1 MSYSC
6 FVSVSLKL
14 APPSS
19 RTCVPYLRPTCC
31 LPSSIII
38 TFVLSFS
45 KPKQVFGT
53 KENISTSWSICIAC
67 DMFMTGQPARFFGSV
82 SRDIVRIL
90 NSWIQVSVLP
100 ISQWPAF
107 SYSNKNCQNRLVR
120 ALVRFLTFFQ
130 PPLPGRQLQLI
141 GLTE

>member
-90 NSWIQVSVLP
+90 NSWVQVSVLP
-100 ISQWPAF
+100 ILQWIAF
-107 SYSNKNCQNRLVR
+107 LPHPLPPCQTALINRTYSVTW
-120 ALVRFLTFFQ
+120 TFYE
-130 PPLPGRQLQLI
+130 PPLQCCPRSL
-141 GLTE
+141 